1 MTGEISYRTVETD
14 DYGTIARLS
23 GNAAEWFFMF
33 PRADYPLTAA
43 QPETAVRER
52 HDSTVV
58 LCEGQIAEY
67 ADFQEIASGAF
78 CATGHVVVDPRLR
91 RRGTGT
97 GLIRTMERIAVEK
110 YAAREIRFACFG
122 ANKQG
127 LPLYRELGYTPYAIG
142 ERRDKRGGRQALA
155 KLKRQAGGRQALTKL
170 KRQAGDG
177 ATDLE

>member
-33 PRADYPLTAA
+33 PRANYPLTAA

-78 CATGHVVVDPRLR
+78 CTTGHVVVDPRLR

-110 YAAREIRFACFG
+110 YAAG
-122 ANKQG
+122 GG
-127 LPLYRELGYTPYAIG
+127 LPVSAQTNRSFRSIRSWDTRLTPSGKEGTNA
-142 ERRDKRGGRQALA
+142 
-155 KLKRQAGGRQALTKL
+155 AGGRRWQN
-170 KRQAGDG
+170 
-177 ATDLE
+177 